1 MNAIE
6 NVHEVRFPI
15 IYILSHTIYYILP
28 LTIIV
33 TSAIKAVGF
42 SYIPPLTIIVA
53 LAVKA
58 VGFPKVRQT
67 FSNIFV
73 MRYGDIKD
81 QIWI

>member
-15 IYILSHTIYYILP
+15 IYILSHTIYYIPP

-42 SYIPPLTIIVA
+42 
-53 LAVKA
+53 
-58 VGFPKVRQT
+58 PKVRQT
-67 FSNIFV
+67 FNNIFV

-81 QIWI
+81 QI